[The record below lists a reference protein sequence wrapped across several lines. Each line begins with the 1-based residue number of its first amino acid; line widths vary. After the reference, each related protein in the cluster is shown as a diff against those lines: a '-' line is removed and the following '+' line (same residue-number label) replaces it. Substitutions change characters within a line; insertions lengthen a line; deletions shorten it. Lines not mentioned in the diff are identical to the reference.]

1 MDTKAYIIAAVASI
15 PAVLLNDTIKSFTED
30 KEKFKRIRNLFL
42 KYSFFSL
49 SVIILFM
56 FQLDRYDNPILK
68 KTINEEQV
76 KFYLFLWL
84 VGILIFFAN
93 RLVIESLI
101 KKIVGVLRD
110 LFRYEIDNKTSRLS
124 RLIFRFLD
132 EIIKVIVNIIIVLT
146 AVYLLNWFPPLQR
159 VTEFKNLTEV
169 NVVDIKENK
178 ILYNISI
185 PENTKFEFIY
195 QKKKEKNYD
204 QYQSESEISMRDSIF
219 ILKEK
224 STVILEKGTE
234 IILPS
239 NKQIKF
245 HKEGQEIVD
254 SVILTTNYS
263 KGQLN
268 ENLNVQVVEDAE
280 IQVLYIKN
288 LIYYVIF
295 EVFFIFYILACFYL
309 FKIIFIKFFVMEF
322 S

>member
-15 PAVLLNDTIKSFTED
+15 PAVLLNETIKSFTED

-49 SVIILFM
+49 SVLILFM
-56 FQLDRYDNPILK
+56 FQLDRYDNPIFR
-68 KTINEEQV
+68 KTINEEQAR
-76 KFYLFLWL
+76 FYLFLWL
-84 VGILIFFAN
+84 VGVLLLFLN
-93 RLVIESLI
+93 RLVIGSLI
-101 KKIVGVLRD
+101 KKIVTKLRD
-110 LFRYEIDNKTSRLS
+110 LFRDEINNKNSRLL
-124 RLIFRFLD
+124 RLIFKFLD
-132 EIIKVIVNIIIVLT
+132 EIIQMIINIIIFLI
-146 AVYLLNWFPPLQR
+146 AVYLLNCMQPLQR

-169 NVVDIKENK
+169 SVVDIEENK

-195 QKKKEKNYD
+195 QKKSENNYD
-204 QYQSESEISMRDSIF
+204 QHQSESEISMVDSIF

-224 STVILEKGTE
+224 ATVILEKGTE

-245 HKEGQEIVD
+245 NKEGQEIVE

-263 KGQLN
+263 KGQLKK
-268 ENLNVQVVEDAE
+268 NLNVQIVEDSE

-288 LIYYVIF
+288 LLYYVIF
-295 EVFFIFYILACFYL
+295 EAIFIFYILINFYL
-309 FKIIFIKFFVMEF
+309 FKIVFINLLVIEF
-322 S
+322 

>member
-15 PAVLLNDTIKSFTED
+15 PAVLLNETIKSFTED

-49 SVIILFM
+49 SVLILFM
-56 FQLDRYDNPILK
+56 FQLDRYDNPIFR
-68 KTINEEQV
+68 KTINEEQAR
-76 KFYLFLWL
+76 FYLFLWL
-84 VGILIFFAN
+84 VGVLLLFLN
-93 RLVIESLI
+93 RLVIGSLI
-101 KKIVGVLRD
+101 KKIVSKLRD
-110 LFRYEIDNKTSRLS
+110 LFRYEINNKNSRLL

-132 EIIKVIVNIIIVLT
+132 EIIQVIINIIIFLI
-146 AVYLLNWFPPLQR
+146 AVYLLNWMQPLQR

-169 NVVDIKENK
+169 SVVDIEENK

-195 QKKKEKNYD
+195 QKKSEKNYD
-204 QYQSESEISMRDSIF
+204 QYQSNSEISMVDSIF

-224 STVILEKGTE
+224 ATVILEKGTE

-245 HKEGQEIVD
+245 NKEGQEIVE

-268 ENLNVQVVEDAE
+268 KNLNVQLVEDSE
-280 IQVLYIKN
+280 IQVLYIKD
-288 LIYYVIF
+288 LLYYVIF
-295 EVFFIFYILACFYL
+295 EAIYIFFLLINFYL
-309 FKIIFIKFFVMEF
+309 FKIVFINFFVIDF
-322 S
+322 

>member
-15 PAVLLNDTIKSFTED
+15 PAVLLNETIKSFTED

-49 SVIILFM
+49 SVLILFM
-56 FQLDRYDNPILK
+56 FQLDRYDNPIFR
-68 KTINEEQV
+68 KTINEEQAR
-76 KFYLFLWL
+76 FYLFLWL
-84 VGILIFFAN
+84 VGVLLLFLN
-93 RLVIESLI
+93 RLVIGSLI
-101 KKIVGVLRD
+101 KKIVSKLRD
-110 LFRYEIDNKTSRLS
+110 LFRDEINNKNSRLL

-132 EIIKVIVNIIIVLT
+132 EIIQVIINIIIFFI
-146 AVYLLNWFPPLQR
+146 AVYLLNWMQPLQR

-169 NVVDIKENK
+169 SVVDIEENK

-195 QKKKEKNYD
+195 QKKSEKNYD
-204 QYQSESEISMRDSIF
+204 QHQSKSEISMMDSIF

-224 STVILEKGTE
+224 ATVILEKGTE

-245 HKEGQEIVD
+245 NKEGQEIVE

-268 ENLNVQVVEDAE
+268 KNLNVQLVEDSE

-288 LIYYVIF
+288 LLYYVIF
-295 EVFFIFYILACFYL
+295 EAIYIFCILINFYL
-309 FKIIFIKFFVMEF
+309 FKIVFINLFVNEF
-322 S
+322 

>member
-15 PAVLLNDTIKSFTED
+15 PAVLLNETIKSFTED

-49 SVIILFM
+49 SVLILFM
-56 FQLDRYDNPILK
+56 FQLDRYDNPIFR
-68 KTINEEQV
+68 KTINEEQAR
-76 KFYLFLWL
+76 FYLFLWL
-84 VGILIFFAN
+84 VGVLLLFLN
-93 RLVIESLI
+93 RLVIGSLI
-101 KKIVGVLRD
+101 KKIVSKLRD
-110 LFRYEIDNKTSRLS
+110 LFRYEINNKNSRLL

-132 EIIKVIVNIIIVLT
+132 EIIQVIINIIIFLI
-146 AVYLLNWFPPLQR
+146 AVYLLNWMQPLQR

-169 NVVDIKENK
+169 SVVDIEENK

-195 QKKKEKNYD
+195 QKKSEKNYD
-204 QYQSESEISMRDSIF
+204 RYQSNSEISMVDSIF

-224 STVILEKGTE
+224 ATVILEKGTE

-245 HKEGQEIVD
+245 NKEGQEIVE

-268 ENLNVQVVEDAE
+268 KNLNVQLVEDSE
-280 IQVLYIKN
+280 IQVLYIKD
-288 LIYYVIF
+288 LLYYVIF
-295 EVFFIFYILACFYL
+295 EAIYIFFILINFYL
-309 FKIIFIKFFVMEF
+309 FKIVFINFFVIDF
-322 S
+322 

>member
-15 PAVLLNDTIKSFTED
+15 PAVLLNETIKSFTED

-49 SVIILFM
+49 SVLILFM
-56 FQLDRYDNPILK
+56 FQLDRYDNPIFR
-68 KTINEEQV
+68 KTINEEQAR
-76 KFYLFLWL
+76 FYLFLWL
-84 VGILIFFAN
+84 VGGLLLFLN
-93 RLVIESLI
+93 RLVIGSLI
-101 KKIVGVLRD
+101 KKIVSKLRD
-110 LFRYEIDNKTSRLS
+110 LFRYEINNKNSRLL

-132 EIIKVIVNIIIVLT
+132 EIIQVIINIIIFLI
-146 AVYLLNWFPPLQR
+146 AVYLLNWMQPLQR

-169 NVVDIKENK
+169 SVVDIEENK

-195 QKKKEKNYD
+195 QKKSEKNYD
-204 QYQSESEISMRDSIF
+204 RYQSNSEISMVDSIF

-224 STVILEKGTE
+224 ATVILEKGTE

-245 HKEGQEIVD
+245 NKEGQEIVE

-268 ENLNVQVVEDAE
+268 KNLNVQLVEDSE
-280 IQVLYIKN
+280 IQVLYIKD
-288 LIYYVIF
+288 LLYYVIF
-295 EVFFIFYILACFYL
+295 EAIYIFFILINFYL
-309 FKIIFIKFFVMEF
+309 FKIVFINFFVIDF
-322 S
+322 

>member
-15 PAVLLNDTIKSFTED
+15 PAVLLNETIKSFTED

-49 SVIILFM
+49 SVLILFM
-56 FQLDRYDNPILK
+56 FQLDRYDNPIFR
-68 KTINEEQV
+68 KTINEEQAR
-76 KFYLFLWL
+76 FYLFLWL
-84 VGILIFFAN
+84 VGVLLLFLN
-93 RLVIESLI
+93 RLVIGSLI
-101 KKIVGVLRD
+101 KKIVSKLRD
-110 LFRYEIDNKTSRLS
+110 LFRYEINNKNSRLL

-132 EIIKVIVNIIIVLT
+132 EIIQVIINIIIFLI
-146 AVYLLNWFPPLQR
+146 AVYLLNWMQPLQR

-169 NVVDIKENK
+169 SVVDIEENK

-195 QKKKEKNYD
+195 QKKSEKNYD
-204 QYQSESEISMRDSIF
+204 QYQSNSEISMVDSIF

-224 STVILEKGTE
+224 ATVILEKGTE

-245 HKEGQEIVD
+245 NKEGQEIVE

-268 ENLNVQVVEDAE
+268 KNLNVQLVEDSE
-280 IQVLYIKN
+280 IQVLYIKD
-288 LIYYVIF
+288 LLYYVIF
-295 EVFFIFYILACFYL
+295 EAIYIFFILINFYL
-309 FKIIFIKFFVMEF
+309 FKIVFINFFVIDF
-322 S
+322 

>member
-56 FQLDRYDNPILK
+56 FQLDRYDNPILR

-76 KFYLFLWL
+76 RFYLFLWL

-185 PENTKFEFIY
+185 PENAKFEFIY

-245 HKEGQEIVD
+245 HKEGQEIVN

-288 LIYYVIF
+288 LIYYVGTDPR
-295 EVFFIFYILACFYL
+295 
-309 FKIIFIKFFVMEF
+309 K
-322 S
+322 

>member
-15 PAVLLNDTIKSFTED
+15 PAVLLNETIKSFTED

-49 SVIILFM
+49 SVLILFL
-56 FQLDRYDNPILK
+56 FQLDRYDNPIFR
-68 KTINEEQV
+68 KTINEEQAR
-76 KFYLFLWL
+76 FYLFLWL
-84 VGILIFFAN
+84 VGVLLLFLN
-93 RLVIESLI
+93 RLVIGSLI
-101 KKIVGVLRD
+101 KKIVSKLRD
-110 LFRYEIDNKTSRLS
+110 LFRYEINNKNSRLL

-132 EIIKVIVNIIIVLT
+132 EIIQVIINIIIFLI
-146 AVYLLNWFPPLQR
+146 AVYLLNWMQPLQR

-169 NVVDIKENK
+169 SVVDIEENK

-195 QKKKEKNYD
+195 QKKSEKNYD
-204 QYQSESEISMRDSIF
+204 QYQSNSEISMVDSIF

-224 STVILEKGTE
+224 ATVILEKGTE

-245 HKEGQEIVD
+245 NKEGQEIVE

-268 ENLNVQVVEDAE
+268 KNLNVQLVEDSE
-280 IQVLYIKN
+280 IQVLYIKD
-288 LIYYVIF
+288 LLYYVIF
-295 EVFFIFYILACFYL
+295 EAIYIFFILINFYL
-309 FKIIFIKFFVMEF
+309 FKIVFINFFVIDF
-322 S
+322 

>member
-15 PAVLLNDTIKSFTED
+15 PAVLLNETIKSFTED

-49 SVIILFM
+49 SVLILFM
-56 FQLDRYDNPILK
+56 FQLDRYDNPIFR
-68 KTINEEQV
+68 KTIKEEQAR
-76 KFYLFLWL
+76 FYLFLWL
-84 VGILIFFAN
+84 VGVLLLFLN
-93 RLVIESLI
+93 RLVIGSLI
-101 KKIVGVLRD
+101 KKIVSKLRD
-110 LFRYEIDNKTSRLS
+110 LFRDEINNKNSRLL

-132 EIIKVIVNIIIVLT
+132 EIIQVIINIIIFFT
-146 AVYLLNWFPPLQR
+146 AVYLLNWMQPLQR

-169 NVVDIKENK
+169 SVVDIEENK

-195 QKKKEKNYD
+195 QKKSEKNYD
-204 QYQSESEISMRDSIF
+204 QHQSKSEISMMDSIF

-224 STVILEKGTE
+224 ATVILEKGTE

-245 HKEGQEIVD
+245 NKEGQEIVE

-268 ENLNVQVVEDAE
+268 KNLNVQLVEDSE

-288 LIYYVIF
+288 LLYYVIF
-295 EVFFIFYILACFYL
+295 EAIYIFCILINFYL
-309 FKIIFIKFFVMEF
+309 FKIVFINLFVIEF
-322 S
+322 